1 MNNEM
6 KMRFDPNTGKP
17 LDNISE
23 NTQNNNMKMRFDP
36 NTGKPINDIN
46 KNTVVQANT
55 NNAETSINDS
65 SSQSNVTNI
74 NNIPTVDQSANEFI
88 NNTQTISSERIEKK
102 KGGLNYTFIIILF
115 IVILISIIFLFPYL
129 AKLLLR

>member
-1 MNNEM
+1 MNNE
-6 KMRFDPNTGKP
+6 
-17 LDNISE
+17 
-23 NTQNNNMKMRFDP
+23 MKMRFDP

-65 SSQSNVTNI
+65 LSQSNVTNI

>member
-46 KNTVVQANT
+46 ENAVVQANA

-65 SSQSNVTNI
+65 LSQNNVTNI
-74 NNIPTVDQSANEFI
+74 NNIPTVDQSSNEFI

>member
-17 LDNISE
+17 LDNINE

-36 NTGKPINDIN
+36 NTGKPLNDIN
-46 KNTVVQANT
+46 ENAVVQANT

-65 SSQSNVTNI
+65 LSQSNVTNI
-74 NNIPTVDQSANEFI
+74 NNIPTVDQSSNEFI